1 MTGTLA
7 SIARAA
13 MLALSLL
20 FVSTLPALADPQ
32 FPALTGRVVDD
43 AHVLPA
49 ETQAALTQKLADLEA
64 KTGDQM
70 VVATVPSLQGYDI
83 DTYGYQLGR
92 KWNLGQKGKNNGV
105 LFLIAPKEHKA
116 RFDVGYGLEGTLTD
130 IFTGAVLDEKVFP
143 RFKAGDLPG
152 GVTAGTD
159 AVLNQLSPGIT
170 GVSGATEAANPP
182 IVIRRHHHSSGLPI
196 GAIIAMIVVFLVLSR
211 VLRFG
216 FFWPLMFLG
225 MGRGGGWSGGGGGW
239 GGGGGGGGFSG
250 GGGSF
255 GGGGSSGSW

>member
-1 MTGTLA
+1 MTRDLA
-7 SIARAA
+7 SAARAA
-13 MLALSLL
+13 VLALALL

-49 ETQAALTQKLADLEA
+49 ETQAALTSKLKALED

-92 KWNLGQKGKNNGV
+92 KWTLGQKGKNNGV

-116 RFDVGYGLEGTLTD
+116 RIDVGYGLEGTLTD

-143 RFKAGDLPG
+143 RFKAGDMPG
-152 GVTAGTD
+152 GITAGTD
-159 AVLNQLSPGIT
+159 AVINQLSPGLV
-170 GVSGATEAANPP
+170 GASDATEAANPP
-182 IVIRRHHHSSGLPI
+182 IVIRRHHSRGLPI
-196 GAIIAMIVVFLVLSR
+196 GAITAMIVVFLVLSR

-216 FFWPLMFLG
+216 FFWPLLFLGG
-225 MGRGGGWSGGGGGW
+225 MGRGGGWSGGDRGW
-239 GGGGGGGGFSG
+239 GGGGGGGFSG

-255 GGGGSSGSW
+255 GGGGASGSW